1 MILTVTLNPSIDISY
16 PLDELITLDT
26 VNRVSEVKKTA
37 GGKDLNLTRVLSE
50 IGDNV
55 TATGFIDGKFGD
67 FLTSRLDQN
76 GIQHRFFPIHG
87 ETRNCIAIL
96 HEGLQTE
103 VLEAG
108 PMIDRDEA
116 DGFLNHF
123 RYLCPSY
130 DVITIS
136 GSLPAGLENDYYQKV
151 IGLANS
157 QGKKVVLDC
166 SGKALEAVLTSDD
179 KPFVIKPHTEELL
192 QLVGREVT
200 GDVDELKEILQ
211 DDLFAGIDWVVV
223 SLGSKGAFA
232 KHGDYYYRVTIP
244 KIDVVNPVGSGDST
258 VAGIASAIIHNLS
271 DKDFLRHAN
280 AGLLLAYEKTGYDA
294 TTTSR
299 LPDCLVEWSAKRLK
313 EEGADAVKFLLYYDV
328 DGDEYDNLQKQAY
341 IERIGAE
348 CKAEDMPFFLEILTY
363 DENITDNTSAA
374 FAKVKPHKVNEAMKV
389 FSDDRFGIDVLK
401 VEVPVNM
408 KYAEGFSD
416 GEVVYTKEEAA
427 KAFKD
432 QEASSHLPYI
442 LS

>member
-16 PLDELITLDT
+16 PLDELTLDT

-37 GGKDLNLTRVLSE
+37 GGKGLNVTRVLSE

-55 TATGFIDGKFGD
+55 TATGFIGGKLGD

-130 DVITIS
+130 EVITIS
-136 GSLPAGLENDYYQKV
+136 GSLPAGLESDYYQKV

-166 SGKALEAVLTSDD
+166 SGKALEAVLTGDD
-179 KPFVIKPHTEELL
+179 KPFVIKPNTEELS
-192 QLVGREVT
+192 QLVGREVSD
-200 GDVDELKEILQ
+200 DVEELKEILQ

-232 KHGDYYYRVTIP
+232 KHGDHYYRVTIP

-271 DKDFLRHAN
+271 DKDFLRHVN
-280 AGLLLAYEKTGYDA
+280 ALGMLNAQEKVTG
-294 TTTSR
+294 
-299 LPDCLVEWSAKRLK
+299 
-313 EEGADAVKFLLYYDV
+313 
-328 DGDEYDNLQKQAY
+328 
-341 IERIGAE
+341 
-348 CKAEDMPFFLEILTY
+348 
-363 DENITDNTSAA
+363 
-374 FAKVKPHKVNEAMKV
+374 H
-389 FSDDRFGIDVLK
+389 
-401 VEVPVNM
+401 VNM
-408 KYAEGFSD
+408 TNYENLFNQIQVE
-416 GEVVYTKEEAA
+416 EV
-427 KAFKD
+427 
-432 QEASSHLPYI
+432 
-442 LS
+442 